1 MGVLLFFASRGC
13 HLLSPAMPECIGYS
27 QLSAVRMRPVPSS
40 LMITWIAVPK
50 FGLTGGDLGMLVFP
64 GMLLLFY
71 SIAWL
76 RVGRDPRIGPVTP
89 QYQPP
94 AGVSPGMARYITTG
108 GSDGTTL
115 AAILTQLVVKG
126 VISVQ
131 PRGGAYDVQL
141 LNGKIAVMPEEAAV
155 IKALLNVELPVD
167 PYLATHTAKV
177 GAPDLLRS
185 TLLRSTQVR
194 SIQDDLG
201 SLVATGV
208 KSQSTIDPGNA
219 PLIKSLIDATQGSFR
234 QNLQGVYFRQNLKFA
249 GIGMALTL
257 VWALISAMF
266 IRDQSSLFLAFWLF
280 MFTSIAGLVIGGF
293 YTSKPMRPNPRQRVT
308 SVLLPLLFFIG
319 PGALIY
325 YFALPG
331 AHGFVLAL
339 LMAVLFNSIAFVIMR
354 APTAPGQAVIT
365 QLAGFRE
372 FLRRVEQDQL
382 ERLNTPE
389 QKAELMNRFLPYA
402 IALNVREG
410 WGDQIAAA
418 FSDAIVER

>member
-1 MGVLLFFASRGC
+1 MMV
-13 HLLSPAMPECIGYS
+13 I
-27 QLSAVRMRPVPSS
+27 
-40 LMITWIAVPK
+40 WIAVPK
-50 FGLTGGDLGMLVFP
+50 FGLTSGDLGMLVFP
-64 GMLLLFY
+64 GILLLFY

-94 AGVSPGMARYITTG
+94 AGISPGMARYITTG

-115 AAILTQLVVKG
+115 AAILTQLAAKG

-155 IKALLNVELPVD
+155 IKALLNVVLPVE

-177 GAPDLLRS
+177 GKPDLLRS
-185 TLLRSTQVR
+185 TP
-194 SIQDDLG
+194 DDLG
-201 SLVATGV
+201 SLVSTGV
-208 KSQSTIDPGNA
+208 KGQGTIDPGNA
-219 PLIKSLIDATQGSFR
+219 SLIRSLIDATQGSFR
-234 QNLQGVYFRQNLKFA
+234 QNLQGIYFRENQKFA
-249 GIGMALTL
+249 GIGTAITL
-257 VWALISAMF
+257 VWALFTALF
-266 IRDQSSLFLAFWLF
+266 LKDQSSVFLTFWLF
-280 MFTSIAGLVIGGF
+280 MFTSIAGLVIGVF
-293 YTSKPMRPNPRQRVT
+293 YSSKPMRPNLRQRV
-308 SVLLPLLFFIG
+308 SSAVLPLLFFIG
-319 PGALIY
+319 PGAVIY
-325 YFALPG
+325 FIALPG

-354 APTAPGQAVIT
+354 APTVLGQSVIT